1 MEDNICF
8 VPVSIGELFD
18 KYTILQIKQER
29 IFNEYKLAMVSKEI
43 AYLKPFIDKYELE
56 PDLINE
62 LREINEKLWVVE
74 DQIREKEMNHNFD
87 EAFVN
92 LARQV
97 YITND
102 KRSETK
108 NKINT
113 KLKSGL
119 TDVKSYAK
127 YNNDETEIININEIT
142 PIIKSEPPIIKSET
156 IPELCK
162 QIEKNIKKLN
172 YTEAIENYKKIIDL
186 NPTNINKYLREFG
199 EIYEKQNMFYQAVE
213 CYVKILKTEKTDISI
228 IGVLTNQI
236 GTCYFNLKQFKLAIH
251 YFKKVLLIKEISDVH
266 CNIGICSISLKDYKE
281 AEIYLLNSY
290 RMDQNIRAGSSLGQI
305 YYYLKKYDKS
315 IEYYKRIMTNNNY
328 IDTYNLSFSYLAK
341 KDFKNGFPLYENRLK
356 FNNVNNQTKLVDRL
370 EVPLE
375 YWNGEDKCNKLLI
388 VSEQGLGDNIQY
400 YRFIIALSEK
410 HPNMKITYFCKKEIS
425 HIFKTY
431 NNIEIIEHLFLF
443 NYDYKL
449 YIMSLPK
456 ILKLTTIVPNKLNY
470 ININEDKLTFWKD
483 KTEPLKKFK
492 VGFVYNG
499 LLSSFID
506 KNIPLQEYETLC
518 DLNIDLICL
527 HRKSE
532 VDNDFNKISF
542 RDKITHYN
550 IDIDKPFEDTIHL
563 LQNLDL
569 LITIDT
575 FIVHLA
581 GILNVKTWLL
591 LGTSEWRWSNDNNK
605 TYWYNSVELIRTKEN
620 EELKDLIKTV
630 KNKLSKIL

>member
-1 MEDNICF
+1 MFAINKITMVEK
-8 VPVSIGELFD
+8 ELA
-18 KYTILQIKQER
+18 Q
-29 IFNEYKLAMVSKEI
+29 
-43 AYLKPFIDKYELE
+43 LKPFIEKYELGPE
-56 PDLINE
+56 LINE
-62 LREINEKLWVVE
+62 LRVINETLWVVE
-74 DQIREKEMNHNFD
+74 DQIREKEKNNKFD
-87 EAFVN
+87 EEFVK
-92 LARQV
+92 LARSV

-119 TDVKSYAK
+119 TDIKSYTK
-127 YNNDETEIININEIT
+127 YNDEIEVINI
-142 PIIKSEPPIIKSET
+142 SEPETLISKPET
-156 IPELCK
+156 IQELCK

-172 YTEAIENYKKIIDL
+172 YTEAIQNYKKIIDL

-199 EIYEKQNMFYQAVE
+199 EIYEKQNMFYEAIE
-213 CYVKILKTEKTDISI
+213 CYIKVLKTEKNDISV

-236 GTCYFNLKQFKLAIH
+236 GTCYFNLNQFKLSIN

-266 CNIGICSISLKDYKE
+266 CNIGICNISLKDYKE

-290 RMDQNIRAGSSLGQI
+290 KMDQNIRASSSLGQI
-305 YYYLKKYDKS
+305 YYYLKKYEKS
-315 IEYYKRIMTNNNY
+315 IEYYKQIVTDNNY

-341 KDFKNGFPLYENRLK
+341 RDFKNGLPLYENRLN
-356 FNNVNNQTKLVDRL
+356 FNNINKQTNLKDRV
-370 EVPLE
+370 EIPLE
-375 YWNGEDKCNKLLI
+375 YWNGTDICNSLLI
-388 VSEQGLGDNIQY
+388 VAEQGLGDNIQY
-400 YRFIIALSEK
+400 YRFIIELSEK
-410 HPNMKITYFCKKEIS
+410 YPKLKITYFCKKEIS

-431 NNIEIIEHLFLF
+431 NNIEIVQNLYIF

-449 YIMSLPK
+449 FIMSLPN
-456 ILKLTTIVPNKLNY
+456 ILKLSVIVPNKINY
-470 ININEDKLTFWKD
+470 INVNEDKLTFWKD
-483 KTEPLKKFK
+483 KTNQLKRFK

-499 LLSSFID
+499 LLSSFIE

-518 DLNIDLICL
+518 DLNIDLICI

-532 VDNDFNKISF
+532 VVNDFNKISF
-542 RDKITHYN
+542 RDKIIHYD
-550 IDIDKPFEDTIHL
+550 IDNDKPFEDTIHL

-591 LGTSEWRWSNDNNK
+591 LGTSEWRWSNDISK

-620 EELKDLIKTV
+620 EKLKDLIKTV